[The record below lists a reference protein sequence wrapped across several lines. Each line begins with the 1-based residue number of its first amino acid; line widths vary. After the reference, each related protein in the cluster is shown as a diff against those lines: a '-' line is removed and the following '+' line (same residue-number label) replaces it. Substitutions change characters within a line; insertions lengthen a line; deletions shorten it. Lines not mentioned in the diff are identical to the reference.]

1 MCLIL
6 SCFIS
11 TCALQTRCMQ
21 LLEIAVLPTGNW
33 EPWGWRY
40 PWGALVSQAVLFGQ
54 VIGKLQGEHMDLKQ
68 SQAAAKHHLCSFA
81 VDSFLS
87 KRQMLAP
94 VECNYALWIIIT
106 HRRYWNCFNV

>member
-1 MCLIL
+1 MSDSELLHLYLCSANTLHAAPGDCSPAYWQL
-6 SCFIS
+6 G
-11 TCALQTRCMQ
+11 ALGM
-21 LLEIAVLPTGNW
+21 EV
-33 EPWGWRY
+33 

-54 VIGKLQGEHMDLKQ
+54 VIGKLQGEHTDLKQ
-68 SQAAAKHHLCSFA
+68 SQAAVKHHLCSFA

-106 HRRYWNCFNV
+106 HRQYWNCFNV